1 MTLTLAKWT
10 LDEYHQMI
18 ASGILDDRHV
28 ELLQGEIVEMSPER
42 ESHAYSSTEAG
53 EYLTKLL
60 SNLATIR
67 PAKPVTLPN
76 NSEPEPDIAVVQ
88 LLGREYLEHHPYPE
102 NIFWLIEYANSSLDQ
117 DLNFKSQIY
126 AEANIPEYWVV
137 NLQEKHLVVFRQPQN
152 GKYTTKLTLT
162 SGMVYTISFP
172 EIAISVDIIICC

>member
-10 LDEYHQMI
+10 LDEYHQMLE
-18 ASGILDDRHV
+18 SGVLDDRHV

-42 ESHAYSSTEAG
+42 EPHAYSSNNAG
-53 EYLTKLL
+53 RYLIELLGKL
-60 SNLATIR
+60 AEIR
-67 PAKPVTLPN
+67 FANPITLPN

-88 LLGREYLEHHPYPE
+88 YLQREYFEHHPYPE
-102 NIFWLIEYANSSLDQ
+102 NIFWLVEYAYTSLDK

-162 SGMVYTISFP
+162 SGIIYTVSFP

>member
-10 LDEYHQMI
+10 LDEYHQMVE
-18 ASGILDDRHV
+18 SGVLDDRHV
-28 ELLQGEIVEMSPER
+28 ELLQGEIVEMSPEKHL
-42 ESHAYSSTEAG
+42 HAYSSTSSG
-53 EYLTKLL
+53 EYLTRLL
-60 SNLATIR
+60 GDLAIIR

-88 LLGREYLEHHPYPE
+88 RLGREYLEHHPYPE
-102 NIFWLIEYANSSLDQ
+102 NIFWLIEYANSSLDK

-137 NLQEKHLVVFRQPQN
+137 NLPEKHLVVFRQPQN

-162 SGMVYTISFP
+162 SGTIYPISFP
-172 EIAISVDIIICC
+172 AIAISVDIIICR

>member
-42 ESHAYSSTEAG
+42 ELHAYSSTSSG
-53 EYLTKLL
+53 VYLTRLL
-60 SNLATIR
+60 GDLAIIR

-76 NSEPEPDIAVVQ
+76 SSEPEPDIAVVQ
-88 LLGREYLEHHPYPE
+88 SLGREYLEHHPYPE
-102 NIFWLIEYANSSLDQ
+102 NIFWLIEYANSSLDK

-137 NLQEKHLVVFRQPQN
+137 NLQEKHLVVFRQPEN
-152 GKYTTKLTLT
+152 GKYTTKLTLA
-162 SGMVYTISFP
+162 SGIIYPISFP